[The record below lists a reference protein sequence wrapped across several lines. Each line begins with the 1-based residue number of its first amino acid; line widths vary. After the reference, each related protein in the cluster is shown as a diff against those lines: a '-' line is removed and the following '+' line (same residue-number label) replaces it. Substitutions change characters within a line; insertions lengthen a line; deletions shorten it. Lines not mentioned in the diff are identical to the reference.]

1 MARTQQQRREET
13 VARLLDAGID
23 TIVEV
28 ADPAQEEALNR
39 AGAHYPEVTA

>member
-13 VARLLDAGID
+13 VARLLDACID

-28 ADPAQEEALNR
+28 
-39 AGAHYPEVTA
+39 G